1 METDFPAP
9 ELSLT
14 DLNELHNDLIE
25 MQRVVILCTIALIA
39 AFVIIVPPLIYLYFR
54 KAEKGIWLLKKQNDN
69 LLEYYQ
75 NIQDK
80 ECSDKKSIV

>member
-54 KAEKGIWLLKKQNDN
+54 NLPLLGS
-69 LLEYYQ
+69 LESINKLII
-75 NIQDK
+75 NIIF
-80 ECSDKKSIV
+80 S